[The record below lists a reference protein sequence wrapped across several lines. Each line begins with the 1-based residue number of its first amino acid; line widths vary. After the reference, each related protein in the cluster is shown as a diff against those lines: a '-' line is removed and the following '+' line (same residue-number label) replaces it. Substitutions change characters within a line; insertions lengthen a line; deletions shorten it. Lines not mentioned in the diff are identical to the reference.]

1 MAALRRRDCQACAA
15 SAAASPAR
23 MRQTEH
29 ILLESDDRDIPG
41 LHTARR
47 THAHLRFHS
56 ALRRRTVELDI
67 IDYYYLSVRIW
78 RGRAPAIEY
87 VLDLRFAAPSVIRY
101 RHLPWKWMTAA
112 LAFGA
117 LAAAALWWISIPAV
131 PWRRSE
137 LWVVAAA
144 LLVSTAGATLV
155 SAYRTT
161 ETLCLLSVHGRADLL
176 KLTGGLGTFRSV
188 RTFTRKLEAHID
200 LAGAAR
206 RSSRAQHLRDEMR
219 EHFRLHEAG
228 VLSNEAYDES
238 KKRIL
243 AGHVN

>member
-1 MAALRRRDCQACAA
+1 MRQLVRRE
-15 SAAASPAR
+15 

-47 THAHLRFHS
+47 THAHLRFRS

-67 IDYYYLSVRIW
+67 IDYYYLSVRIG
-78 RGRAPAIEY
+78 RGRAPLIEY
-87 VLDLRFAAPSVIRY
+87 VLDLRFAAPSVLRY
-101 RHLPWKWMTAA
+101 RHLPWKWMAA
-112 LAFGA
+112 ATAFGA
-117 LAAAALWWISIPAV
+117 LSAAGLWWISVSAV
-131 PWRRSE
+131 PWWRSE
-137 LWVVAAA
+137 LLAVVAV
-144 LLVSTAGATLV
+144 LVVSTTGATLV
-155 SAYRTT
+155 SAYRMT
-161 ETLCLLSVHGRADLL
+161 ETLCVFSVHGRANLL

-200 LAGAAR
+200 IAGAAR
-206 RSSRAQHLRDEMR
+206 RSSRGQHLRDEMR

-228 VLSNEAYDES
+228 VLSNEAYDDS

-243 AGHVN
+243 AGHTE

>member
-1 MAALRRRDCQACAA
+1 
-15 SAAASPAR
+15 

-29 ILLESDDRDIPG
+29 ILLESDDRDIPE

-67 IDYYYLSVRIW
+67 IDYYYLSVRIG
-78 RGRAPAIEY
+78 RGRAPVIDY
-87 VLDLRFAAPSVIRY
+87 VLDLRFAAPSVLRS
-101 RHLPWKWMTAA
+101 RHVPWKWITAA

-117 LAAAALWWISIPAV
+117 LSAAGLCWISVSAA
-131 PWRRSE
+131 PWWRSE
-137 LWVVAAA
+137 LLAVVAA
-144 LLVSTAGATLV
+144 LLVSTAGITLV
-155 SAYRTT
+155 SAYRMT
-161 ETLCLLSVHGRADLL
+161 ETLCLFSIHGRANLL
-176 KLTGGLGTFRSV
+176 EFTGGLGTFRSA

-200 LAGAAR
+200 IAGAAR
-206 RSSRAQHLRDEMR
+206 RPSRGQHLRDEMR
-219 EHFRLHEAG
+219 EHFRLHKAG

>member
-1 MAALRRRDCQACAA
+1 
-15 SAAASPAR
+15 

-47 THAHLRFHS
+47 TDAHLRFQS

-67 IDYYYLSVRIW
+67 IDYYYLSVRIG
-78 RGRAPAIEY
+78 RGRAPLIEY
-87 VLDLRFAAPSVIRY
+87 VLDLRFAAPSVLRY
-101 RHLPWKWMTAA
+101 RHFPWKWMTAA
-112 LAFGA
+112 TALGA
-117 LAAAALWWISIPAV
+117 LSAAGLWWISVSAV
-131 PWRRSE
+131 PWWRSE
-137 LWVVAAA
+137 QGAVAAA

-155 SAYRTT
+155 SAYRMT
-161 ETLCLLSVHGRADLL
+161 ETFCLLSVHGRANLL
-176 KLTGGLGTFRSV
+176 ELTGGVGTFRSV
-188 RTFTRKLEAHID
+188 RSFTRKLEAHID
-200 LAGAAR
+200 IARAAR
-206 RSSRAQHLRDEMR
+206 RSSRGQHLRDEMR

-228 VLSNEAYDES
+228 VLSSEAYDES

>member
-1 MAALRRRDCQACAA
+1 
-15 SAAASPAR
+15 

-47 THAHLRFHS
+47 THAHLRFQS

-67 IDYYYLSVRIW
+67 IDYYYLSVRIA
-78 RGRAPAIEY
+78 RGRAPVIGY
-87 VLDLRFAAPSVIRY
+87 VLDLRFVAPSVLRY

-112 LAFGA
+112 LALGA
-117 LAAAALWWISIPAV
+117 LSAAGLWWIGVSAML
-131 PWRRSE
+131 WWRSE
-137 LWVVAAA
+137 PLAVVAA

-155 SAYRTT
+155 SAYRMT
-161 ETLCLLSVHGRADLL
+161 ETFFLFSVHGRANLL
-176 KLTGGLGTFRSV
+176 EVTGGLGTFRSA
-188 RTFTRKLEAHID
+188 RSFTRKLEAHIGI
-200 LAGAAR
+200 AGAAR
-206 RSSRAQHLRDEMR
+206 RSSRGQHLRDEMR